1 MAIEFKT
8 QQIPGRFPEIWRG
21 ECKMLPGGFKPV
33 QEFPIGTI
41 VRRATPLYVDFDTMT
56 AAVCKTATVLNGGTT
71 KEVRVPKGHY
81 FVNGDKIIKHGADAL
96 GEIDTIDRSNDAYDI
111 LKLKAAYTDIKADDV
126 IAEGIADTEGEGEA
140 ATTTNRVRYTPNNIN
155 GEDKEFTGRGLPTL
169 DAAYEAVVL
178 VPSLLFPML
187 PEWLTG
193 IALKNNPNIIYIKQ

>member
-8 QQIPGRFPEIWRG
+8 QQFPGRFPEIWRG
-21 ECKMLPGGFKPV
+21 ECKMLPGGFKPT
-33 QEFPIGTI
+33 QEFPVGTV
-41 VRRATPLYVDFDTMT
+41 VRRATPLYVDFDAMT

-81 FVNGDKIIKHGADAL
+81 FVNGDKIIKHGADTL
-96 GEIDTIDRSNDAYDI
+96 GEIDSIDRSNDAYDI
-111 LKLKAAYTDIKADDV
+111 LKLKAAYTGIKADDV
-126 IAEGIADTEGEGEA
+126 IAEGIADSEGEGET

>member
-33 QEFPIGTI
+33 QEFPNGTV
-41 VRRATPLYVDFDTMT
+41 VRRATPLYVDFDAMT

-111 LKLKAAYTDIKADDV
+111 LKLKAAYTGIKADDV
-126 IAEGIADTEGEGEA
+126 IAEGIADTEGEA

-193 IALKNNPNIIYIKQ
+193 IALIYIKQ

>member
-33 QEFPIGTI
+33 QEFPNGTV
-41 VRRATPLYVDFDTMT
+41 VRRATPLYVDFDAMT
-56 AAVCKTATVLNGGTT
+56 AAVCKTATVLNGSTT

-81 FVNGDKIIKHGADAL
+81 FVNGDKIIKHGVDAL

-111 LKLKAAYTDIKADDV
+111 LKLKAAYTGIKADDV
-126 IAEGIADTEGEGEA
+126 IAEGIADTEGEA
-140 ATTTNRVRYTPNNIN
+140 DTTTNRVRYTPNNIN

>member
-33 QEFPIGTI
+33 QEFPNGTV
-41 VRRATPLYVDFDTMT
+41 VRRATPLYVDFDAMT
-56 AAVCKTATVLNGGTT
+56 AAVCKTATVLNGSTT

-111 LKLKAAYTDIKADDV
+111 LKLKAAYTGIKADDV
-126 IAEGIADTEGEGEA
+126 IAEGIADTGGEA

>member
-8 QQIPGRFPEIWRG
+8 QQFPGRFPEIWRG
-21 ECKMLPGGFKPV
+21 ECKMLPGGFKPT
-33 QEFPIGTI
+33 QEFPVGTV

-81 FVNGDKIIKHGADAL
+81 FVAGDKIIKLGATEL
-96 GEIDTIDRSNDAYDI
+96 GEIDSIDRTNDAYDI
-111 LKLKAAYTDIKADDV
+111 LKLKAAYTGIQADDV
-126 IAEGIADTEGEGEA
+126 IAEGVAVTEGQGDS
-140 ATTTNRVRYTPNNIN
+140 ATTTNSVRYSPNNIV

-178 VPSLLFPML
+178 MPSLLFPML